1 MQPLQ
6 LMSCISETHQRSNV
20 SRLSL
25 LTWWSWQSLQDRSEG
40 LRVAHTTI
48 EIFVSESKIQIL
60 WSVFYLQSNG
70 SWSSWESS
78 GSFVTFS
85 SKRPLLASR
94 SKLSISTLHQKT
106 WEILLNTLKL
116 KKIAEFVACLNK
128 KYKLNQLALQTRW
141 FCFEELELVL
151 TAGPGWPTGP
161 IGPGGPGGPC

>member
-1 MQPLQ
+1 
-6 LMSCISETHQRSNV
+6 MSHWCSHYSWCHVFLKLTRGPTSPVSPFSPDGPGNPYRTGVKVWESSSQHHRNICIK
-20 SRLSL
+20 
-25 LTWWSWQSLQDRSEG
+25 
-40 LRVAHTTI
+40 
-48 EIFVSESKIQIL
+48 SKVKIL
-60 WSVFYLQSNG
+60 WSVFYLQSDG

-128 KYKLNQLALQTRW
+128 KYKLNQLALHTCW
-141 FCFEELELVL
+141 FC
-151 TAGPGWPTGP
+151 P
-161 IGPGGPGGPC
+161 

>member
-1 MQPLQ
+1 MIFITIKWVTDAAITADVMYFWNSPEVQRLPSLPSH
-6 LMSCISETHQRSNV
+6 LMVLAIPTGQEWRFESSSQHHRNICIK
-20 SRLSL
+20 
-25 LTWWSWQSLQDRSEG
+25 
-40 LRVAHTTI
+40 
-48 EIFVSESKIQIL
+48 SKVKIL

-128 KYKLNQLALQTRW
+128 KYKLNQLALHTCW
-141 FCFEELELVL
+141 FC
-151 TAGPGWPTGP
+151 P
-161 IGPGGPGGPC
+161 